1 MTAEAASV
9 FQQFYLSL
17 RKNYKTA
24 DSTPITTRQ
33 LESLI
38 RLGEARAKIDLREY
52 VTEQDALEV
61 VEIMKESLFQ
71 TFEDEY
77 GNVDF
82 RRGTGM
88 SNAKE
93 SRRFLAALR
102 RQAQLKGEELFTF
115 VEMKEIASNIQLNM
129 MTFKDL
135 VESLNQQNCI
145 LKKGNQTY
153 LLCR

>member
-1 MTAEAASV
+1 M
-9 FQQFYLSL
+9 QKFYITL

-52 VTEQDALEV
+52 VTEQDALDV
-61 VEIMKESLFQ
+61 IEIMKESLFQ

-77 GNVDF
+77 GNIDF

-88 SNAKE
+88 SHAKE
-93 SRRFLAALR
+93 ARRFLSALR
-102 RQAQLKGEELFTF
+102 RQASLKDDSLFTLDVRIF
-115 VEMKEIASNIQLNM
+115 ILYFLFIIYFFL
-129 MTFKDL
+129 FK
-135 VESLNQQNCI
+135 
-145 LKKGNQTY
+145 Y
-153 LLCR
+153 